1 VHIPPLQTA
10 SADDALDTA
19 DAEGARLLARDLE
32 TADFSARGIDRAI
45 RIGVSVTRQPG
56 DLPYLLTALDEGPI
70 GTLIRLFRVGIP
82 VERAA
87 VEAALPSAGVERLV
101 AMRVLDVDGDAVVAT
116 VAIDRKD
123 DLFVASDWEPA
134 DREPDR
140 PDHVIA
146 PLQGTNLLRML
157 APRDPVRSMLDV
169 GAGTGFMALAALR
182 EHAERATATDT
193 SPRSLRFVR
202 FNGMLNGLDDRLAVH
217 EGSLFEPVGDERFDL
232 VLCNPPYLVSPE
244 NAFVYRDG
252 GEGICRALVEA
263 APRHL
268 EEGGIFVCLASWT
281 HAKDADW
288 QGPLRAWTAGS
299 GCDVL
304 AFGLASSDPLT
315 YAAGWGRAPGRDLV
329 VTGPRLL
336 RWLAWFDD
344 HGIELVSWGAIL
356 LRRRSGGDNWFHGE
370 TPPGEANAYAG
381 PQIRRLLAAQDL
393 LQALGPDPEALLE
406 VPLVLPDDHR
416 IEQVGRFVP
425 DGSEVESLTLRFGGG
440 LGTRI
445 ALDLP
450 TAQALAAL
458 DGRRTPR
465 EVLHAAAH
473 GIGAEDPD
481 AFARAGVAG
490 FRRLLELGLL
500 EPSGGR

>member
-1 VHIPPLQTA
+1 MHIPPLQTA
-10 SADDALDTA
+10 AADDALA
-19 DAEGARLLARDLE
+19 APDAAGARLLAQDLE
-32 TADFSARGIDRAI
+32 ASDFSPRGIDRAI
-45 RIGVSVTRQPG
+45 RIGVSVSRQPG
-56 DLPYLLTALDEGPI
+56 DLPYLLAALDEGPI

-82 VERAA
+82 VDRAA
-87 VEAALPSAGVERLV
+87 AEAALPSAGVERLT
-101 AMRVLDVDGDAVVAT
+101 AMRVLDLDGDAVTST

-123 DLFVASDWEPA
+123 ELYVASDWEPA

-146 PLQGTNLLRML
+146 PLQGTSLLRML

-169 GAGTGFMALAALR
+169 GAGTGYMALAALR

-193 SPRSLRFVR
+193 NVRSLRFAR
-202 FNGMLNGLDDRLAVH
+202 FNAMLNGLDERLAVR

-268 EEGGIFVCLASWT
+268 EEGGIFMCLASWT

-329 VTGPRLL
+329 VTGPRLE
-336 RWLAWFDD
+336 RWLAWFAEA
-344 HGIELVSWGAIL
+344 GIELVSWGVIV
-356 LRRRSGGDNWFHGE
+356 LRRRSEGANWFHGE
-370 TPPGEANAYAG
+370 TPVGEANGDAG
-381 PQIRRLLAAQDL
+381 PQIRRLIAARDL
-393 LQALGPDPEALLE
+393 LQRLGPEPEALLD
-406 VPLVLPDDHR
+406 VPLVLAPDHR
-416 IEQVGRFVP
+416 IDQVGRFVP
-425 DGSEVESLTLRFGGG
+425 DGSEVESLTLRFASG
-440 LGTRI
+440 LGTRL

-465 EVLHAAAH
+465 VVLHAAAQ
-473 GIGAEDPD
+473 GVGAEDPD

-500 EPSGGR
+500 VPAGGG